1 MNKDRLK
8 PLIEK
13 YNIKT
18 CDNWITKHVNTPK
31 GELLCYYYL
40 FEYKNKTYGIS
51 DDGVSLVLSYAN
63 KYDVFCNYLYAGYDI
78 NKLEEAL
85 KKVFE

>member
-1 MNKDRLK
+1 MNTDRIK

-13 YNIKT
+13 LNIKT
-18 CDNWITKHVNTPK
+18 CDNWITKRKTFDDGVT
-31 GELLCYYYL
+31 LCYYYL
-40 FEYKNKTYGIS
+40 FEFKDKTYALS
-51 DDGVSLVLSYAN
+51 DDGTSLILSYAN
-63 KYDVFCNYLYAGYDI
+63 KYDIFCNYLYTGYDI

>member
-1 MNKDRLK
+1 MNNDRLK

-13 YNIKT
+13 LNIKT
-18 CDNWITKHVNTPK
+18 CDNWITKHMLSR
-31 GELLCYYYL
+31 ELCLCYYYL
-40 FEYKNKTYGIS
+40 FEYKNKTYAVS
-51 DDGVSLVLSYAN
+51 DDGASLILSYAN
-63 KYDVFCNYLYAGYDI
+63 KYDIFCNYLYIGNDI

>member
-1 MNKDRLK
+1 MNNDRLK

-13 YNIKT
+13 LNIKT
-18 CDNWITKHVNTPK
+18 CDNWITKHMINR
-31 GELLCYYYL
+31 ELSLCYYYL
-40 FEYKNKTYGIS
+40 FEYKNKTYAVS
-51 DDGVSLVLSYAN
+51 DDDTSLILSYAN
-63 KYDVFCNYLYAGYDI
+63 KYDIFCNYLYIGNDI